1 MEKRQNMPEE
11 TEHEPKPAPV
21 IDKTNRSPRWGAT
34 TKLIVG
40 LSLVAFSGFLLFRFL
55 NIVGPLLLA
64 FILAYLLY
72 PMGEQLSKSTHL
84 SWRFSITLIYL
95 VLLILVL
102 GSITAGGVALVEQ
115 VNSLIVFLQ
124 KAVSDLPTFINNIIS
139 QPRMIGPFSLNFQLI
154 DVNALSQQI
163 LGAIQPILSQA
174 GSSVVSLATGAAQL
188 FGWVFFILLVSYFVL
203 AESGGV
209 SNRLINLYLPGYDED
224 IRQLGWAFDRI
235 WNSFLRGQIT
245 IVLLTILIYNVLLGG
260 LGVRFFFGLALLA
273 GLARFIPYVGP
284 FVAWTS
290 YGLVAFFQGTTIF
303 GVTPLAYVGIV
314 VGCAWLM
321 DVFLDNFVVPRLMS
335 SALRVHPAAVM
346 VSALVAFNLLGVI
359 GMVLAAPVLASVK
372 LLLEYLMAKMF
383 DQDPWTLITNE
394 TGAPANSLFSVAPK
408 IQEAFQRLRRRSAK
422 KTGQE

>member
-1 MEKRQNMPEE
+1 MEKWQNMPEE
-11 TEHEPKPAPV
+11 PNLEPKPAPV
-21 IDKTNRSPRWGAT
+21 IEKTNRSPRWGAT

-40 LSLVAFSGFLLFRFL
+40 LSLVAISGFLLFRFL

-72 PMGEQLSKSTHL
+72 PMGEQLSKSIHL
-84 SWRFSITLIYL
+84 SWRLSITLIYL

-124 KAVSDLPTFINNIIS
+124 KAVNDLPTFINNIIS

-174 GSSVVSLATGAAQL
+174 GSSVVSLATGAAQV
-188 FGWVFFILLVSYFVL
+188 FGWVFFILLISYFML

-224 IRQLGWAFDRI
+224 FRQLGRAFDRI
-235 WNSFLRGQIT
+235 WNSFLRGQLT
-245 IVLLTILIYNVLLGG
+245 IVLLTILIYNILLGS

-394 TGAPANSLFSVAPK
+394 TGAPSNSLFSVAPK
-408 IQEAFQRLRRRSAK
+408 IQEAFQRLRSRSAN
-422 KTGQE
+422 KTGKE